1 MSWNHSSWGETDHW
15 WSCPVELCHYHIGS
29 TEVRG
34 NLISVKPWYNIVKLT
49 EEHRFLEFPNRFQ
62 NRTRVTVW
70 PVGWKKDTFH
80 TITLSRLDVLC
91 LILHRKTKECS
102 GDITVCFSFTRLNN
116 AHGIN
121 GAIQR
126 KKKRP
131 LCTNLQAFL
140 KCKYKTNGFI
150 EMDVWQ
156 VFPPWNLTC
165 GSHQG
170 KDEQNVSED
179 VNISTVFGLT
189 MHLV

>member
-1 MSWNHSSWGETDHW
+1 MSWNHSSWWETDHW

-70 PVGWKKDTFH
+70 PVGWKNDTFH

-102 GDITVCFSFTRLNN
+102 ADITVCFSFTRLNN

-126 KKKRP
+126 KKKTP
-131 LCTNLQAFL
+131 SLHQPTGFPKVQVQDKWL
-140 KCKYKTNGFI
+140 YWNGCMASI
-150 EMDVWQ
+150 SPMESNMWQ
-156 VFPPWNLTC
+156 PSGEGWAECVRRC
-165 GSHQG
+165 
-170 KDEQNVSED
+170 
-179 VNISTVFGLT
+179 
-189 MHLV
+189 